1 MEDLS
6 RIPSVVIV
14 QLREIRVA
22 LPTGQAF
29 GAKLSVFGGGLHL
42 LGEDLVPC
50 LAIERGRAALLGLED
65 SLHGLL
71 EVLPLLDGSAEFIS
85 VTLQVFLI
93 ETWRALIHH
102 TLIASINGHPTILA
116 QLVAVHA

>member
-29 GAKLSVFGGGLHL
+29 GAELRVFGGGLHL
-42 LGEDLVPC
+42 LGEDLMPS
-50 LAIERGRAALLGLED
+50 LAIEGGRATFLGLED
-65 SLHGLL
+65 PLHGLL
-71 EVLPLLDGSAEFIS
+71 EVLPLLDGCAEFIS
-85 VTLQVFLI
+85 VTFQVLLI
-93 ETWRALIHH
+93 EARRPLIHH
-102 TLIASINGHPTILA
+102 ALIASINGHPTILA
-116 QLVAVHA
+116 QLIAVHA

>member
-22 LPTGQAF
+22 LPTGKAF
-29 GAKLSVFGGGLHL
+29 GAELSVFGDALHL

-50 LAIERGRAALLGLED
+50 LAIEGGRATFLGLED
-65 SLHGLL
+65 PLHGLL
-71 EVLPLLDGSAEFIS
+71 EVLPLLDGSAEFIP

-102 TLIASINGHPTILA
+102 ALISSINGHPTILA
-116 QLVAVHA
+116 QLIAVHA